1 MSRIGKLPI
10 KINEGTTVTL
20 SENKVTVKGTLGEL
34 SLEYQPKI
42 EIKIDNGF
50 IYLLI
55 KGDNKEVN
63 ALHGLYR
70 SLIDNMVQG
79 VSRGFQK
86 ELELRGIGY
95 RVSDQQGNLILN
107 IGYSHPITIEKVDG
121 IKFTVTDNVNIKI
134 EGIDK
139 QLVGQVSAK
148 IRKLRPP
155 EPYKGKGIRYKDEVV
170 IKKSGKSSSG
180 V

>member
-20 SENKVTVKGTLGEL
+20 SENKVTVKGALGEL

-42 EIKIDNGF
+42 EIKIDDGF
-50 IYLLI
+50 IYLLT
-55 KGDNKEVN
+55 KGENKEVN

-70 SLIDNMVQG
+70 SLIDNMMQG
-79 VSRGFQK
+79 VSNGFQK

-95 RVSDQQGNLILN
+95 RVTDQQGNLILN

-155 EPYKGKGIRYKDEVV
+155 EPYKGKGIRYKDEIV